1 MAAAASEREETTP
14 ASLAQSGLA
23 LYRKYRPA
31 TFAEVKGQEH
41 VTGPLTQA
49 LRTGRINHAYLFSG
63 PRGCGKTSSARILAR
78 SLNCVN
84 GPTPEPCGVCDS
96 CVALAPSGPGSIDVI
111 EIDAASHGGVD
122 DARELRERAF
132 YTPVSG
138 RFKIYIIDEAHM
150 VTQQGFNALLKLVE
164 EPPPHLKF
172 IFATTEPEKVIPTIR
187 SRTHHYPFRLVPP
200 SVLRELMQDIL
211 RSEGVAVEEAV
222 LPLVIRAG
230 AGSVR
235 DSLSILDQLL
245 AGSDETGLS
254 YERAVAL
261 LGYTDASLLDEIA
274 DAFAAA
280 DGAAVFR
287 VVNRVIEGGH
297 EPRRFAADML
307 DRFRDLIVL
316 AAVPDAAEI
325 GLLDLPPDRAEL
337 MAAQAGRFGQA
348 GLTRAADIISTG
360 LDQMRGAT
368 SPRLLLELMCAQ
380 VLLPAAATDEKSLL
394 ARLERLES
402 AGRGRSAPVPQ
413 APPRAPHSSQDDD
426 AERARGASPADR
438 QAPEAARSPAP
449 GPSAPKPP
457 APVRPAQAAPARPAR
472 DQAPPARSAQAAP
485 ARPAPDQAAPA
496 QAGAE
501 QRTPEQAAPQERAAG
516 SPGLSA
522 TDSLRKNWDAV
533 LEAVKQE
540 RRVAW
545 MLLSNASVLSL
556 ADGILTLWF
565 PRDGDLKGFSVS
577 GHDAVLKRVLSTG
590 FGLNVTVKGVAGG
603 DAPAAAPGV
612 RPGRPG
618 PSNPAPG
625 PSRQSPAGPPEF
637 APADPAGYHD
647 EPPDDMPPDEMPPD
661 EPSPDDRAVR
671 TTELTGMDLIQRELG
686 GQVIGE
692 IEG

>member
-1 MAAAASEREETTP
+1 MAAAASEDEGATP
-14 ASLAQSGLA
+14 ATPANLA

-78 SLNCVN
+78 SLNCVK

-172 IFATTEPEKVIPTIR
+172 IFATTEPEKVLPTIR

-211 RSEGVAVEEAV
+211 RQEGVAVEESV
-222 LPLVIRAG
+222 LPLVVRAG
-230 AGSVR
+230 AGSAR

-245 AGSDETGLS
+245 AGSDESGLS

-261 LGYTDASLLDEIA
+261 LGFTDASLLDEIA

-287 VVNRVIEGGH
+287 VVNGVIEGGH
-297 EPRRFAADML
+297 EPRRFAADLL
-307 DRFRDLIVL
+307 DRLRDLIVL
-316 AAVPDAAEI
+316 AAVPDAAVS

-337 MAAQAGRFGQA
+337 MARQADRFGQA
-348 GLTRAADIISTG
+348 GLARAAEIVSTG

-368 SPRLLLELMCAQ
+368 SPRLLLELTCAQ

-394 ARLERLES
+394 ARLERLEKGTPS
-402 AGRGRSAPVPQ
+402 TVPQ
-413 APPRAPHSSQDDD
+413 SSRRPPQPAQDNG
-426 AERARGASPADR
+426 AERARLPSPA
-438 QAPEAARSPAP
+438 
-449 GPSAPKPP
+449 
-457 APVRPAQAAPARPAR
+457 ARPA
-472 DQAPPARSAQAAP
+472 PPPPEQPRAASPP
-485 ARPAPDQAAPA
+485 ARPAPEPREPARPAPEPPRPAPEPARPPVSAPAPAAP
-496 QAGAE
+496 
-501 QRTPEQAAPQERAAG
+501 PPAA
-516 SPGLSA
+516 SA
-522 TDSLRKNWDAV
+522 VDSLRQSWPAILD
-533 LEAVKQE
+533 AVKQE
-540 RRVAW
+540 SKVAW
-545 MLLSNASVLSL
+545 MLLTNASVLSL
-556 ADGILTLWF
+556 EDGILTLRF
-565 PRDGDLKGFSVS
+565 PRDGEMKGFSVS
-577 GHDAVLKRVLSTG
+577 GHDAILKRVLSTD
-590 FGLNVTVKGVAGG
+590 FGLNATIKGVAGADVTATG
-603 DAPAAAPGV
+603 GRA
-612 RPGRPG
+612 GRPG
-618 PSNPAPG
+618 TGAPASARPPAVRRDPVPAP
-625 PSRQSPAGPPEF
+625 SESAPPEF
-637 APADPAGYHD
+637 TGPDLAEPYD
-647 EPPDDMPPDEMPPD
+647 EPDDMPPGNSLED
-661 EPSPDDRAVR
+661 EPSPDDRAAR
-671 TTELTGMDLIQRELG
+671 NAELTGMDLIQRELG

-692 IEG
+692 FEG

>member
-1 MAAAASEREETTP
+1 MAAAASEREGTTP

-41 VTGPLTQA
+41 VTGPLAQA

-78 SLNCVN
+78 SLNCIK

-172 IFATTEPEKVIPTIR
+172 IFATTEPEKVIATIR

-211 RSEGVAVEEAV
+211 RQEGATVEDAV
-222 LPLVIRAG
+222 LPLVVRAG

-261 LGYTDASLLDEIA
+261 LGFTDASLLDEIA
-274 DAFAAA
+274 DAFASA

-287 VVNRVIEGGH
+287 VVNRVIEGGY

-413 APPRAPHSSQDDD
+413 APPRAPHSGQDDD
-426 AERARGASPADR
+426 AERARGASPAER
-438 QAPEAARSPAP
+438 QAPEATTRSPAS
-449 GPSAPKPP
+449 GPSAPKSP
-457 APVRPAQAAPARPAR
+457 APAQAAPAQVRSAPAQAAPARA
-472 DQAPPARSAQAAP
+472 S
-485 ARPAPDQAAPA
+485 
-496 QAGAE
+496 AE

-516 SPGLSA
+516 SPALSA

-556 ADGILTLWF
+556 ADGILTLRF

-577 GHDAVLKRVLSTG
+577 GHDAILKRVLSAG

-603 DAPAAAPGV
+603 DAPAGVPDV

-618 PSNPAPG
+618 PSKPAQVPAVSPRPPRRNSPRRIPPG
-625 PSRQSPAGPPEF
+625 TTTSR
-637 APADPAGYHD
+637 
-647 EPPDDMPPDEMPPD
+647 
-661 EPSPDDRAVR
+661 R
-671 TTELTGMDLIQRELG
+671 TRCRPTRCRRTSRHRM
-686 GQVIGE
+686 IGRS
-692 IEG
+692 GRPN

>member
-1 MAAAASEREETTP
+1 MAAAASEGEGATQAAP
-14 ASLAQSGLA
+14 ASLAQSGLAQSGLA

-78 SLNCVN
+78 SLNCVK

-172 IFATTEPEKVIPTIR
+172 IFATTEPEKVLPTIR

-211 RSEGVAVEEAV
+211 RQEGVAVEESV
-222 LPLVIRAG
+222 LPLVVRAG
-230 AGSVR
+230 AGSAR

-245 AGSDETGLS
+245 AGSDESGLS

-261 LGYTDASLLDEIA
+261 LGFTDASLLDEIA

-297 EPRRFAADML
+297 EPRRFAADLL
-307 DRFRDLIVL
+307 DRLRDLIVL
-316 AAVPDAAEI
+316 AAVPDAAAS

-337 MAAQAGRFGQA
+337 MARQADRFGQA
-348 GLTRAADIISTG
+348 GLARAAEIVSTG

-368 SPRLLLELMCAQ
+368 SPRLLLELTCAQ

-394 ARLERLES
+394 ARLERLEKGTPS
-402 AGRGRSAPVPQ
+402 TVPQ
-413 APPRAPHSSQDDD
+413 SPRRPPQPTQDNG
-426 AERARGASPADR
+426 AERARVPSPA
-438 QAPEAARSPAP
+438 
-449 GPSAPKPP
+449 
-457 APVRPAQAAPARPAR
+457 ARPAP
-472 DQAPPARSAQAAP
+472 QPPEQPRAASPP
-485 ARPAPDQAAPA
+485 ARPAPEPREPARPAPEPPRSAPA
-496 QAGAE
+496 VPA
-501 QRTPEQAAPQERAAG
+501 PAA
-516 SPGLSA
+516 SA
-522 TDSLRKNWDAV
+522 VDSLRQSWPAILD
-533 LEAVKQE
+533 AVKQE
-540 RRVAW
+540 SKVAW
-545 MLLSNASVLSL
+545 MLLTNASVLSL
-556 ADGILTLWF
+556 EDGILTLRF
-565 PRDGDLKGFSVS
+565 PRDGEMKGFSVS
-577 GHDAVLKRVLSTG
+577 GHDAILKRVLSTN
-590 FGLNVTVKGVAGG
+590 FGLNVTIKGVAGG
-603 DAPAAAPGV
+603 DVAAQAGRPGTGAPAAARPPAV
-612 RPGRPG
+612 RRD
-618 PSNPAPG
+618 PAPA
-625 PSRQSPAGPPEF
+625 PSEAAPPEF
-637 APADPAGYHD
+637 AGPEFAGPYD
-647 EPPDDMPPDEMPPD
+647 EPEDMPPGGSHED

-671 TTELTGMDLIQRELG
+671 NAELTGMDLIQRELG

-692 IEG
+692 FEG